1 MREEFKHSTKE
12 SYQTRRKK
20 RRTKEQRGMEKAA
33 RKQNDNENIPIKN

>member
-12 SYQTRRKK
+12 SYQTRKKK

-33 RKQNDNENIPIKN
+33 RKTK